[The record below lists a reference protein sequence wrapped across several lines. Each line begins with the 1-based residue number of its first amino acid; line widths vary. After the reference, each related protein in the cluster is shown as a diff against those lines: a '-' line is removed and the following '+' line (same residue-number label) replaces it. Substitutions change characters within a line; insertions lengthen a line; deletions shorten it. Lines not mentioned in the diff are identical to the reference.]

1 MPFRDS
7 LANLLF
13 GDVIR
18 RRVQEAGL
26 AEEDRL
32 WRSISATVGT
42 RDLNYRELVDQ
53 INDSV
58 EAYRVNPLAFRLVEL
73 TTDFVLG
80 RGMSVKSAD
89 ADVQGFVDRFWRHA
103 MNRMGTRQFDMC
115 TELSISGDLFVVFH
129 TNPYDGMS
137 YVRMLPAVSV
147 DRIETNPN
155 DLEDERRFHR
165 VGMVP
170 AVVEGIDWSK
180 KIEGGLDGRWWDA
193 DDCRHFA
200 INRLVGAVRGQGDLV
215 PMLPWLRR
223 YKDWL
228 TDRVRI
234 NKFKGAFLWDVE
246 LRSADRGAIV
256 RRQGELASPPSPG
269 SVIVHNEKEIWKA
282 VQPNIDAQAVEPDGR
297 AMRLM
302 VAAGAGVPLH
312 FLAEG
317 ESATRATAREM
328 GGPTLRH
335 YERRQL
341 YFGYVLCEVVREA
354 IERSGQFKDREVV
367 LEAVYEDLSTE
378 DNLRVAQSAKSIA
391 DALGVAVDK
400 QWITPNEAKT
410 VFQRFCSEPLGVAR
424 GEPHRGDTETRRR

>member
-1 MPFRDS
+1 MSWLDVARYRVADLF
-7 LANLLF
+7 F
-13 GDVIR
+13 GDVIE
-18 RRVQEAGL
+18 RRVREASL

-32 WRSISATVGT
+32 WRSISSAVGT

-53 INDSV
+53 INDSA
-58 EAYRVNPLAFRLVEL
+58 EAYRVNPLAYRIVEL

-80 RGMSVKSAD
+80 RGMRVVSPD
-89 ADVQGFVDRFWRHA
+89 RDVQAFVEGFWSHP
-103 MNRMGTRQFDMC
+103 MNRMATRQFELC
-115 TELSISGDLFVVFH
+115 TELSLSGELFVTFH
-129 TNPYDGMS
+129 TNRYDGMS
-137 YVRMLPAVSV
+137 YVRMIPAVSI

-155 DLEDERRFHR
+155 DVEDERRFHR

-170 AVVEGIDWSK
+170 AVVEGIDWK
-180 KIEGGLDGRWWDA
+180 GRIEGGLEGKWWDVA
-193 DDCRHFA
+193 DCRHFA

-246 LRSADRGAIV
+246 LKGADRAGV
-256 RRQGELASPPSPG
+256 VKRQAELASPPSPG
-269 SVIVHNEKEIWKA
+269 SVIVHNEKEVWRA
-282 VQPNIDAQAVEPDGR
+282 VQPMIDAQAVEPDGK

-317 ESATRATAREM
+317 ESATRATAKEM

-341 YFGYVLCEVVREA
+341 YFGYLLCDVVRTA
-354 IERSGQFKDREVV
+354 IERSGRFKGREIV
-367 LEAVYEDLSTE
+367 LEAKHEDLYTE
-378 DNLRVAQSAKSIA
+378 DNLRIAQSARLIA
-391 DALGVAVDK
+391 DALGVAVEKGWLEDG
-400 QWITPNEAKT
+400 EARK
-410 VFQRFCSEPLGVAR
+410 VFERFCAEPLG
-424 GEPHRGDTETRRR
+424 